1 MESRGSVAI
10 VRLQNGV
17 TNALSPELLHDLSRE
32 ITRAKNHFQG
42 IVLAGGAK
50 FFCIGFDLPRLLTLD
65 RTGMTQFLAEFN
77 QVVLDLLTLPLPTAC
92 AIGGHAI
99 AGGNILA
106 LACDYRFAG
115 SGRKL
120 MGLNEVRLGVPVPYL
135 ADLMLRQRVGDRAAT
150 ELLFH
155 GELVDL
161 SEAEKIGLVD
171 GVVPPEEL
179 EVHAVQEIAQL
190 SALPRAAFAAIKANR
205 VEALRSRFES
215 CHQEKNEIFLDCWF
229 SEPVRLLLTDAAK
242 KFQGRGKK

>member
-1 MESRGSVAI
+1 MTQIKTESRGSVAI

-17 TNALSPELLHDLSRE
+17 TNALGPELLDDLSRE
-32 ITRAKNHFQG
+32 ITRAKHHFRG
-42 IVLAGGAK
+42 VVLAGGTK
-50 FFCIGFDLPRLLTLD
+50 FFCIGFDLPRLLTFD
-65 RTGMTQFLAEFN
+65 RTAMTQFLADFN

-115 SGRKL
+115 SGKKL

-135 ADLMLRQRVGDRAAT
+135 ADLILRQLVGDRLAT
-150 ELLFH
+150 DLLFH

-161 SEAEKIGLVD
+161 SEAERIGLVD

-179 EVHAVQEIAQL
+179 EAHAVQKIAQL
-190 SALPRAAFAAIKANR
+190 SGLPRTAFAAIKANR
-205 VEALRSRFES
+205 LEDLRSRFER
-215 CHQEKNEIFLDCWF
+215 HHREKDETFLDCWF
-229 SEPVRLLLTDAAK
+229 SEPVRLLLADAAK
-242 KFQGRGKK
+242 KF